1 MKEVGYFSI
10 IAEISNISVSKS
22 AQISNHILFS
32 SQSDLYTTT
41 LARTA
46 TIQGQC
52 VTQITEKKCEN
63 TKNCGCTQ
71 RLLLYI
77 MPQRISSQNILEQ

>member
-1 MKEVGYFSI
+1 MY
-10 IAEISNISVSKS
+10 ISAHRVTYK
-22 AQISNHILFS
+22 LM
-32 SQSDLYTTT
+32 T

-77 MPQRISSQNILEQ
+77 MPQRISSQYILGQ